1 MYVDI
6 FVLKTPAPTIR
17 RCYIIY
23 SHSECIPILVVAQWG
38 TNAVKLSTKNIG
50 ESSIGLKMLKLQQI

>member
-1 MYVDI
+1 MKI
-6 FVLKTPAPTIR
+6 PAPTIR